1 MCCVCFVLVQ
11 CDVNQSIHFFVT
23 RFLQSAQIHGVGGG
37 TGQWACQMAKAQ
49 GYRVIGTV
57 SKGKAEAVKA
67 LDACEELIVLDEVKG
82 AKFEDYTSVDVVGR
96 VMEVTKGVGGERWER
111 NITMTTRNIYEPLLK

>member
-1 MCCVCFVLVQ
+1 
-11 CDVNQSIHFFVT
+11 
-23 RFLQSAQIHGVGGG
+23 
-37 TGQWACQMAKAQ
+37 MAKAQ

-111 NITMTTRNIYEPLLK
+111 NITMTTRNIYEPEIK